1 MILFFFAVITTM
13 TVVTFLGAKIYRSNA
28 KLLVR
33 LGRESVT
40 LDPTAA
46 TGQIIQINQSRE
58 SEVNSE
64 LEILKSRE
72 LSEKVVDSIGVK
84 AFFKY
89 HGEDL
94 SAEDTT
100 RGTIRVIRREV
111 RNAVKGARNL
121 LERSDLVEPLSDR
134 DKIVLGV
141 MKNLE
146 FETMKDSSIIQISYE
161 AKNPKLAQEVIAK
174 LIDLYLEKHIAVHQ
188 TPGSYQFFV
197 QQSDHLR
204 DKLVQSENEFRNLKN
219 ETGISSLAEQ
229 RQVLLNRIG
238 VLELEID
245 HTDAALATS
254 RANIQALQKVLAK
267 VPETMVTGET
277 TGFTNYAADA
287 MRGELYKLQLDRLN
301 LLTNFTK
308 KSRMV
313 QAIQQEIDEAQALLD
328 KEEAVR
334 TQVTRGLNISHQQLE
349 LALLTEQAT
358 LSSLQA
364 KVKARKKQFAD
375 ARTQLKTLNDAE
387 VGIMRLTR
395 EISTQEVNYQK
406 YSENLEQARIDHAME
421 ADKISNIS
429 VVQPATLPIK
439 PVRPRK
445 LLNLALGLFLSIF
458 GAIGLAFFAEYLDH
472 SIKTPEEAEERLR
485 LLTLASI
492 PFIPRVR
499 TNRVFPTVVRRRQT
513 KARIAAKY
521 KQAKAK
527 VTSEAKAR
535 LEAEY
540 KKTISQLEA
549 EYKKALAELEEKVK
563 AQDAKIAQA
572 KRQKKAEL
580 AELDARAKE
589 QPKEIKV
596 EQANLKRKFDKD
608 KASMAAEYKQAKAK
622 ADKKEKAR
630 LEAERKQMLSR
641 LEAEYKEAL
650 AELEEKAKAQDA
662 QIAQAKSE
670 KRAELAELDARAEE
684 QLKEIKAE
692 QVNLKR
698 KLAQDK
704 AIAAEYKQAKAK
716 ADKEEK
722 ARLEAERKL
731 VLGRLKAKHKEAL
744 AELEEKAKVQDAQIV
759 AHAKIREHYEAFRE
773 RLLLSSNGSTGAPY
787 VLAVTGC
794 RRGEGVSAVAA
805 NLAATLSRHNNE
817 PVLLVDANIG
827 HPSVHRIFKANL
839 SPGLTDVLANG
850 QSDGDVI
857 QSLPARNPHILSA
870 GTTNGNLS
878 EIFDSDGFTKLL
890 KSMKNR
896 YRFLVIDIPALNEAS
911 SATRVASLCDGVV
924 LVVEAERSRWEVI
937 QRAKEEL
944 VKSNANVLGVVLNKR
959 RFPIP
964 GWLYQTL

>member
-1 MILFFFAVITTM
+1 MSERVVEERPRETSLRDLYYVFFRHKWKMILFFFAVIGTM

-46 TGQIIQINQSRE
+46 TGQIIQINQSRK
-58 SEVNSE
+58 SEINSE

-72 LSEKVVDSIGVK
+72 LLEKVVDSIGVK

-89 HGEDL
+89 PGEDL

-100 RGTIRVIRREV
+100 RRTIRVIRREV

-134 DKIVLGV
+134 DKVVLGL

-146 FETMKDSSIIQISYE
+146 FETMKDSSIIRISYE

-254 RANIQALQKVLAK
+254 RANIQALQKALAK

-313 QAIQQEIDEAQALLD
+313 QAIQQEIAEAQALLD

-349 LALLTEQAT
+349 LALLTEQVT

-395 EISTQEVNYQK
+395 EIRTQEANYQK

-472 SIKTPEEAEERLR
+472 SIKTPEEAEERLQ
-485 LLTLASI
+485 LPTLASI
-492 PFIPRVR
+492 PRVR
-499 TNRVFPTVVRRRQT
+499 GVHARKVYPMVKRR
-513 KARIAAKY
+513 
-521 KQAKAK
+521 KQAKAGG
-527 VTSEAKAR
+527 
-535 LEAEY
+535 
-540 KKTISQLEA
+540 KTTKETP
-549 EYKKALAELEEKVK
+549 
-563 AQDAKIAQA
+563 AQWNI
-572 KRQKKAEL
+572 
-580 AELDARAKE
+580 
-589 QPKEIKV
+589 P
-596 EQANLKRKFDKD
+596 
-608 KASMAAEYKQAKAK
+608 
-622 ADKKEKAR
+622 
-630 LEAERKQMLSR
+630 
-641 LEAEYKEAL
+641 
-650 AELEEKAKAQDA
+650 
-662 QIAQAKSE
+662 
-670 KRAELAELDARAEE
+670 
-684 QLKEIKAE
+684 
-692 QVNLKR
+692 
-698 KLAQDK
+698 
-704 AIAAEYKQAKAK
+704 
-716 ADKEEK
+716 
-722 ARLEAERKL
+722 
-731 VLGRLKAKHKEAL
+731 
-744 AELEEKAKVQDAQIV
+744 
-759 AHAKIREHYEAFRE
+759 AKIRKHYEAFME
-773 RLLLSSNGSTGAPY
+773 RLLLCSNGYTGSPY
-787 VLAVTGC
+787 VLAVIGC
-794 RRGEGVSAVAA
+794 HRHEGVSTVAA
-805 NLAATLSRHNNE
+805 NLAATLSQHDNGH
-817 PVLLVDANIG
+817 VLLVDADIG
-827 HPSVHRIFKANL
+827 HPSAHRIFKANL
-839 SPGLTDVLANG
+839 SPGLVDILANG
-850 QSDGDVI
+850 QSDGDTI
-857 QSLPARNPHILSA
+857 QSLPAQNLHILSA

-878 EIFDSDGFTKLL
+878 EIFDSDRFTKLL
-890 KSMKNR
+890 KSIKNR
-896 YRFLVIDIPALNEAS
+896 YRFVVIDVPALNNAS
-911 SATRVASLCDGVV
+911 SATCLASLCDGVV
-924 LVVEAERSRWEVI
+924 LVVEAERLRWEVA
-937 QRAKEEL
+937 QRMKEQLIE
-944 VKSNANVLGVVLNKR
+944 SNANVLGVVLNKR
-959 RFPIP
+959 RFHIP

>member
-1 MILFFFAVITTM
+1 
-13 TVVTFLGAKIYRSNA
+13 
-28 KLLVR
+28 
-33 LGRESVT
+33 
-40 LDPTAA
+40 
-46 TGQIIQINQSRE
+46 
-58 SEVNSE
+58 
-64 LEILKSRE
+64 
-72 LSEKVVDSIGVK
+72 
-84 AFFKY
+84 
-89 HGEDL
+89 
-94 SAEDTT
+94 
-100 RGTIRVIRREV
+100 
-111 RNAVKGARNL
+111 
-121 LERSDLVEPLSDR
+121 
-134 DKIVLGV
+134 
-141 MKNLE
+141 
-146 FETMKDSSIIQISYE
+146 
-161 AKNPKLAQEVIAK
+161 
-174 LIDLYLEKHIAVHQ
+174 
-188 TPGSYQFFV
+188 
-197 QQSDHLR
+197 
-204 DKLVQSENEFRNLKN
+204 
-219 ETGISSLAEQ
+219 
-229 RQVLLNRIG
+229 
-238 VLELEID
+238 
-245 HTDAALATS
+245 
-254 RANIQALQKVLAK
+254 
-267 VPETMVTGET
+267 
-277 TGFTNYAADA
+277 
-287 MRGELYKLQLDRLN
+287 
-301 LLTNFTK
+301 
-308 KSRMV
+308 MV

-549 EYKKALAELEEKVK
+549 EYKEALAELEEKAK
-563 AQDAKIAQA
+563 AQDAQIAQA

-630 LEAERKQMLSR
+630 LKAERKQMLGR

-650 AELEEKAKAQDA
+650 AELEEKTKAQDAQIVQAKRQKKAELAELDARAKEQPKEIKVEQANLKRKFDKDKTSMAAEYKHAKAKQDKVKLEAEYKQTLGWLEAEYKEALAEFKEKAKAQDA